1 MESDSQSKNY
11 GPEEYREILRQNG
24 ISDPVEKVKIEP
36 INMVGE
42 GFASCCESVTVTFK
56 EEKRP
61 PLSLFVKKPVK
72 NEEFAQQL
80 TEVGFYER
88 EHKFFSTLLPDLL
101 QFVNGKSQ

>member
-1 MESDSQSKNY
+1 MEFNSQSKNY
-11 GPEEYREILRQNG
+11 GPEEYKEILRQNG
-24 ISDPVEKVKIEP
+24 ISEPVENVRIEP

-56 EEKRP
+56 DEKRP

-80 TEVGFYER
+80 IDVGIYER
-88 EHKFFSTLLPDLL
+88 EHKFFSKLLPDLL
-101 QFVNGKSQ
+101 QFVKGKPK